1 MHWKESL
8 QNIPEFFKQ
17 DYVTETE
24 IKPKNLEMFWL
35 GKGLKKSSKIKQRLY
50 NKFVKNKFAESEET
64 YKKNCIWKPLNK
76 IKLKKYYNA
85 SLLNKYKC
93 HTKQTLQVMKKIRG
107 KEK

>member
-50 NKFVKNKFAESEET
+50 NKFVKNKFAESEEK
-64 YKKNCIWKPLNK
+64 YKK
-76 IKLKKYYNA
+76 KLYLKTFK
-85 SLLNKYKC
+85 
-93 HTKQTLQVMKKIRG
+93 
-107 KEK
+107 